1 MKGLVKQNL
10 IKSITGV
17 DLLKR
22 NLGAVV
28 NQNTE
33 LLFDGPGL
41 RSFNFTFKFSPRG
54 KKEAIVVKKIIRT
67 LKQGMSPKKANNF
80 LFIKSPHTFFLSYHH
95 GTEIHPFLNKFKECA
110 LTALSVNYTPDGNYA
125 TYYDGSMISY
135 QVTMSFQE
143 LEPVFDSDY
152 GNGYNNIGF

>member
-1 MKGLVKQNL
+1 
-10 IKSITGV
+10 
-17 DLLKR
+17 
-22 NLGAVV
+22 
-28 NQNTE
+28 
-33 LLFDGPGL
+33 
-41 RSFNFTFKFSPRG
+41 
-54 KKEAIVVKKIIRT
+54 
-67 LKQGMSPKKANNF
+67 MSPKKANNF
-80 LFIKSPHTFFLSYHH
+80 LFIKSPHTFFLSYRQ

-152 GNGYNNIGF
+152 EGGAGGDQNETSIGF